1 MVCFYD
7 VFVFGV
13 SDIPLGLAILIKRS
27 RMYNKKWTD
36 TFDGIE
42 MLWHQDLK

>member
-13 SDIPLGLAILIKRS
+13 SDIPMGLAILREDSQGCITR
-27 RMYNKKWTD
+27 NGQTPL
-36 TFDGIE
+36 TE
-42 MLWHQDLK
+42 